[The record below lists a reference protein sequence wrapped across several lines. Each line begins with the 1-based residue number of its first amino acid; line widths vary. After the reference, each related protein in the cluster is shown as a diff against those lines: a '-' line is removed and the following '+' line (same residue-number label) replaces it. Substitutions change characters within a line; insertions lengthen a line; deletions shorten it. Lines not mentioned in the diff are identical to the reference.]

1 MTTDTQHIR
10 DPVARIAAI
19 AKRELAKRAER
30 ERLAAEKRRA
40 EAERLPRRGLRV
52 VPPPLMRAD
61 PSAWE
66 DHDPPF

>member
-1 MTTDTQHIR
+1 MNDDTRHIH
-10 DPVARIAAI
+10 DPVARINAI

-30 ERLAAEKRRA
+30 ERLAAEKRRLLA
-40 EAERLPRRGLRV
+40 EKLPRRGLRV

-61 PSAWE
+61 PTAWE